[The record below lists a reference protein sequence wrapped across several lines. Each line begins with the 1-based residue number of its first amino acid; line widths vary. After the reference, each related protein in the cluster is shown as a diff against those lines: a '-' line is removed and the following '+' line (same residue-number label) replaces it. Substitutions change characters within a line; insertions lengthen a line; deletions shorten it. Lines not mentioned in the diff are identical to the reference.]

1 MSFAIWKSKPPF
13 EFAAGDAEQVY
24 VVGGVWVV
32 TDDPTRATQE
42 EVDAALAPAAPPS
55 ALEKLQAASL
65 TVAELRDLL
74 K

>member
-13 EFAAGDAEQVY
+13 EFAKGDAEQVY

-32 TDDPTRATQE
+32 TDEPHRATQE
-42 EVDAALAPAAPPS
+42 EVDAALAPPVPLT
-55 ALEKLQAASL
+55 ALEKLQAAGL

-74 K
+74 Q